1 MTCLHAAAHMGHQA
15 VVEWLATCTDVGLSC
30 QDGEG
35 ATALHFA
42 ASRGHCCILDK
53 LLCMGSKV
61 MEDYWGGTPLHDAAE
76 NGELECCKVLLVN
89 GANPAD
95 KDIDGFTAADLAEY
109 NGHSKCARYLRGIE
123 RNVSPLVHLS
133 SACPVLPDSS
143 PAVCLHGK
151 LKAQTRS
158 VNNKHLEGLG
168 NSVTHFLDLLR
179 MFWKAERH
187 VSELVFTPQPSPLP
201 CGGRLFL
208 GSTPER
214 RISRHSVSADEAQ
227 FPNTDVL
234 AEKKLLGDMKSIKS
248 LKDSGMSGVFTG
260 QIRKQIT
267 WTCLQNKMVVL
278 PTEEANLSDIDYLV
292 PTHDERGLPI
302 AEWKRQVMVRQLQ
315 ARLLD
320 EEDQRRKNMQ
330 RNVRAQSQTIS
341 PKGSRQSRN
350 RTSTVTQAS
359 AVMTASG
366 LLFCF

>member
-30 QDGEG
+30 QDGQG

-42 ASRGHCCILDK
+42 ASRGHCWILDK

-109 NGHSKCARYLRGIE
+109 NGHSECARYLRAFE
-123 RNVSPLVHLS
+123 ENVSPLPEL
-133 SACPVLPDSS
+133 
-143 PAVCLHGK
+143 VCSFLLLLFGGK
-151 LKAQTRS
+151 LKATGRSGRGSRSYLDTPVESQRSRVTVGVEGESDPVIKGLHQYKATR
-158 VNNKHLEGLG
+158 
-168 NSVTHFLDLLR
+168 
-179 MFWKAERH
+179 
-187 VSELVFTPQPSPLP
+187 
-201 CGGRLFL
+201 GRQ
-208 GSTPER
+208 SAC
-214 RISRHSVSADEAQ
+214 ADEAQ
-227 FPNTDVL
+227 FPNTNVL

-260 QIRKQIT
+260 QTAKQIT
-267 WTCLQNKMVVL
+267 WACLQNKMVVL

-320 EEDQRRKNMQ
+320 EEDQRRKVQNTFFEKNPQ
-330 RNVRAQSQTIS
+330 KYAREQIS
-341 PKGSRQSRN
+341 RISNNSLNKVITEVQE
-350 RTSTVTQAS
+350 
-359 AVMTASG
+359 AVPYPWKPTG
-366 LLFCF
+366 RGWGIQ